1 MFGIFSTA
9 LRHKIWF
16 DIWGAKQRTIQAI
29 VTIAIGSFVIGAIYG
44 GWGGISADTRTNFEP
59 TRPPSINLRLS
70 PPADATLIQAL
81 RNDPRL
87 AAVEGVMIATIKWRP
102 NAQSAWEPAMLQ
114 ARADYT
120 NQELNIL
127 RLEAGAWPVGRQ
139 FAVERGFPIALGN
152 QVEFEVNSYTQ
163 KGQIDGIFYNLS
175 QPSAALGA
183 NPTFYTSRAQFAEM
197 TGHDRFGQIIASVP
211 NYTIA
216 RATSATE
223 QVQATLRDYGF
234 DVQPGSINNTKV
246 ADPNRAFFQDP
257 VEGVGAILQ
266 AIGVIAVVLGLLL
279 VYNTVTAIV
288 AQQTSQIGELKAIG
302 ATSRQILFVYF
313 AIVFVYGVVALLIS
327 APLGV
332 LAANALR
339 QTIIATL
346 GLTAAEWVI
355 LPGPIVYQVGICI
368 VAPLLVATI
377 PVLHGARVTV
387 REAMSSYGL
396 SGGGGWIDGM
406 VDRVRG
412 LPRTVSLALT
422 NAFRNLGRIV
432 TTQLA
437 LAGAGITFMA
447 VVTAR
452 ASIIYTLSGVL
463 LQAYPYQIQLDL
475 TQLASLPRVE
485 QVKQV
490 PGVAGVEGW
499 RAQTATMRHA
509 DQPEQITDPAINLLG
524 VPLPTASYKPVLLE
538 GRTLQPG
545 DTHAIVLHE
554 LLARDNHLKVGDWV
568 TISIPDP
575 TNTKRWVSQQRW
587 QVVGVLVDAS
597 LQGGALVPRETLF
610 DAIGRRE
617 VNRVQLQSAD
627 SSNRAAI
634 ALAKQ
639 VRAFYEQQNIAVQLS
654 QFDTAGQ
661 RSDNQ
666 LAQLTVVIT
675 LLLLVAMIVAAVG
688 AISLNGTLSISVL
701 ERRREIG
708 VLRAIGATP
717 GTIRTQFVIEGLIM
731 GLLSWL
737 IAFLLS
743 YPAGMLATQGM
754 GLTLGITVVFRY
766 AWAGVGIWLV
776 LASAIAIIAS
786 LSPAQQAIRTSVQE
800 SLAYE

>member
-44 GWGGISADTRTNFEP
+44 GWGGISVDTRTNFEP
-59 TRPPSINLRLS
+59 TRPPSINVRLS

-87 AAVEGVMIATIKWRP
+87 AAVEGVMVATIKWRP
-102 NAQSAWEPAMLQ
+102 NAQSAWEPATLQ

-139 FAVERGFPIALGN
+139 FAVERGFLIALGN
-152 QVEFEVNSYTQ
+152 QVEFEVNNYTQ

-211 NYTIA
+211 NYTVA

-313 AIVFVYGVVALLIS
+313 AIVFVYGVVALLVS

-346 GLTAAEWVI
+346 GLTAAEWMI

-377 PVLHGARVTV
+377 PVLQGARVTV

-396 SGGGGWIDGM
+396 SGGGGWMDGM
-406 VDRVRG
+406 VDRVGG

-568 TISIPDP
+568 TISIPDS

-587 QVVGVLVDAS
+587 QIVGVLVDAS
-597 LQGGALVPRETLF
+597 LQGGALVPREILF

-639 VRAFYEQQNIAVQLS
+639 VRAFYERQNIAVQLS

-717 GTIRTQFVIEGLIM
+717 GNIRTQFVIEGLIM

-786 LSPAQQAIRTSVQE
+786 LSPAQQAIRASVQE